1 MGERAHH
8 RAQVCSGTNLRK
20 CQDLGDSIL
29 LILGSFILLNVGI
42 NVVILLWKHLKSS
55 LRILFHR
62 FFPKEPQLKGIV
74 TKLFCRQGFYLQ
86 ANPDGSIQGTPE
98 DTSSFTHF
106 NLIPVGLRVV
116 TIQSAKLG
124 HYMAMNAEGLLYSSP
139 HFTAE
144 CRFKECVFENYYV
157 LYASALYRQRSGRA
171 WYLGLDKEGRVMKGN
186 RVKKTKAAAHFV
198 PKLLEVAMY
207 REPSLHSVP
216 ETSPSSP
223 PAL

>member
-1 MGERAHH
+1 MAALASSLIRQKREVREPGGSRPVS
-8 RAQVCSGTNLRK
+8 AQRRVCPRGTKSL
-20 CQDLGDSIL
+20 CQKQL
-29 LILGSFILLNVGI
+29 LILLSKVRLCGG
-42 NVVILLWKHLKSS
+42 
-55 LRILFHR
+55 RPGR
-62 FFPKEPQLKGIV
+62 
-74 TKLFCRQGFYLQ
+74 
-86 ANPDGSIQGTPE
+86 PDHGPA
-98 DTSSFTHF
+98 HF

-124 HYMAMNAEGLLYSSP
+124 HYMAMNAEGLLYSS
-139 HFTAE
+139 
-144 CRFKECVFENYYV
+144 R
-157 LYASALYRQRSGRA
+157 RSGRA

>member
-1 MGERAHH
+1 MAALASSLIRQKREVREPGGSRPVS
-8 RAQVCSGTNLRK
+8 AQRRVCPRGTKSL
-20 CQDLGDSIL
+20 CQKQL
-29 LILGSFILLNVGI
+29 LILLSKVRLCGGRPTRPDRGL
-42 NVVILLWKHLKSS
+42 
-55 LRILFHR
+55 
-62 FFPKEPQLKGIV
+62 EPQLKGIV

-124 HYMAMNAEGLLYSSP
+124 HYMAMNAEGLLYCS
-139 HFTAE
+139 
-144 CRFKECVFENYYV
+144 R
-157 LYASALYRQRSGRA
+157 RSGRA

-216 ETSPSSP
+216 ETSPSSL
-223 PAL
+223 PAP